1 MTMPR
6 GAVILLATVMAF
18 ASAASC
24 ETEIWVYKMLV
35 FFWQSC
41 TLVNNEDYGSKLD
54 NAIHTTVI
62 ELLSLEQFC
71 VCSEKWVTWCAG
83 DRLQQMEEEEERMA
97 SGAILHLSTP
107 LVEGAELFGSDWRES
122 DSSKNIY
129 TILLSMCYDKWE

>member
-1 MTMPR
+1 M
-6 GAVILLATVMAF
+6 
-18 ASAASC
+18 
-24 ETEIWVYKMLV
+24 
-35 FFWQSC
+35 
-41 TLVNNEDYGSKLD
+41 NNEHCYGSKLD

-83 DRLQQMEEEEERMA
+83 DRLQQMEEERMA

-107 LVEGAELFGSDWRES
+107 LVEGAELLGSDWRES

-129 TILLSMCYDKWE
+129 TLVDVCYDKCEWVVPARLFCIIGSMCVVKNSDQNKWQIKNWLKYAPP